1 MGHAK
6 CSNMTGR
13 VCLMFFMRHLG
24 VYVVL
29 AVASSWT
36 ERTFI
41 ACLVTTLCRAPCGM
55 GMYGVCGVISFI
67 CCECRLTP
75 CLSSSL
81 STLFCPTTKQCCVFL
96 SITSTRCIAR
106 TAPGVL
112 FLVCRQCKRGV
123 FFNTRLAVGFR
134 AFIIGGAFEMRG
146 IVRMGASSNSNCSSS
161 VTLCTCP

>member
-13 VCLMFFMRHLG
+13 VCLMFFMRHRG

-41 ACLVTTLCRAPCGM
+41 ACLVTTLCRAPRGN

-67 CCECRLTP
+67 HCDLHCTP
-75 CLSSSL
+75 CLLSCL
-81 STLFCPTTKQCCVFL
+81 STLFCPTTKQCGLFW
-96 SITSTRCIAR
+96 SITSMRCIAG

-112 FLVCRQCKRGV
+112 FLVCRQCKHGV
-123 FFNTRLAVGFR
+123 LFNTRLAVGFW
-134 AFIIGGAFEMRG
+134 AFIMGGAFEMRG
-146 IVRMGASSNSNCSSS
+146 IVRMGASSNSNCSISL
-161 VTLCTCP
+161 TLCSCP

>member
-13 VCLMFFMRHLG
+13 VCLTFFMRHLG

-36 ERTFI
+36 TRTFI
-41 ACLVTTLCRAPCGM
+41 TCLVTTLWRAPRGT

-67 CCECRLTP
+67 RCDRRCTP
-75 CLSSSL
+75 CLLSCL
-81 STLFCPTTKQCCVFL
+81 STLFCPTTKQCGLFW
-96 SITSTRCIAR
+96 SITSMRCIAG
-106 TAPGVL
+106 TVPGVL
-112 FLVCRQCKRGV
+112 FLVCCQCKRGML
-123 FFNTRLAVGFR
+123 FNTRLAVGFR

-161 VTLCTCP
+161 LTLCSCP